1 MNLSDKYSV
10 SDEQLIERC
19 IAGDRKFQEI
29 LYRKF
34 ADKMYNVSFI
44 YTNDEDEACD
54 ILQEAFIKIF
64 RNLHT
69 FKFQGSLE
77 GWIRRIVVNTALEFY
92 RKKKREREFYDE
104 YKYSIDQKTEGI
116 LGKINAEDIIKLVN
130 ELPTKAAMVLKLF
143 AIEGYN
149 HKEIA
154 DIMEISE
161 GTSKSQLNRARF
173 LFKEAMSKQCLD
185 LAQRKHG

>member
-19 IAGDRKFQEI
+19 ISGDRKFQEI

-54 ILQEAFIKIF
+54 ILQEAFIKTF

-69 FKFQGSLE
+69 IKFQGSLE

-116 LGKINAEDIIKLVN
+116 LEKINAEDIIKLVN
-130 ELPTKAAMVLKLF
+130 QLPTKAAMVLKLF